1 MDVLLFNCIPPPR
14 HSQTTELGA
23 AAKFERAL
31 IRERTQAGQQRYK
44 QDYAAGKV
52 GKTVHSRSGRDLA
65 PRRPRKVFD
74 REEVHQLQDRGL
86 SQRQI
91 ASRLHLGLG
100 TVSRTLLERSKSL

>member
-1 MDVLLFNCIPPPR
+1 M
-14 HSQTTELGA
+14 
-23 AAKFERAL
+23 
-31 IRERTQAGQQRYK
+31 
-44 QDYAAGKV
+44 

-65 PRRPRKVFD
+65 TRRPKKVFD
-74 REEVHQLQDRGL
+74 REEVHQLHDRGL